1 MRARRLIVGLAALFL
16 LAGCDFSG
24 TLVIGADDRVTADV
38 TMWIDYGPEVSVDEN
53 GNETL
58 MPPRPGCEVLSFPI
72 EGLVGTSEVNAKDPS
87 KVGCR
92 WTGVTTMQALQSTE
106 PAAGFFV
113 QNESRS
119 VVLVSSDFLRPAV
132 GPNPNGPGAPMF
144 DLAVTFPGQV
154 LEHDGASTLSGTT
167 VRWSDTAALSKTGMR
182 VASVRPGEH
191 PSPPLSLIHI

>member
-106 PAAGFFV
+106 PAAGFL
-113 QNESRS
+113 RRRA
-119 VVLVSSDFLRPAV
+119 SSFKT
-132 GPNPNGPGAPMF
+132 N
-144 DLAVTFPGQV
+144 
-154 LEHDGASTLSGTT
+154 HD
-167 VRWSDTAALSKTGMR
+167 RWSS
-182 VASVRPGEH
+182 
-191 PSPPLSLIHI
+191 SPPTSCDRRSARIPMGRGRRCST